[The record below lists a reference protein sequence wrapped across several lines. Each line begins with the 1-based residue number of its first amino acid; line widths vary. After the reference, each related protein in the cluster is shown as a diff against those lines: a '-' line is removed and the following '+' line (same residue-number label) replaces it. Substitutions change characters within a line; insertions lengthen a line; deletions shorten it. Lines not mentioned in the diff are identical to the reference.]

1 MPPQV
6 LIIGIVVV
14 VAIVLV
20 VFAVTIR
27 SRQRNELEDR
37 LGRYSDVNYIDDNKL
52 KLAEADAPQQDKKK
66 ESALA
71 IRLDS
76 LIAGQDFAKNI
87 KQQLARA
94 DLNLTVTEYIALH
107 FIAMLGLAA
116 VGFLLTGGQIIF
128 VILGGGV
135 GLFVPRLY
143 ISNLQA
149 TRLKKFEQQLPDVLS
164 LWVNALRSG
173 YSNMQSLE
181 AIARE
186 APPPAAGEIRRVV
199 LEVQIGISQEEALDH
214 LLTRM
219 PSDDLD
225 LIITAINIQ
234 REVGGNLAE
243 ILDVIGH
250 TIRERIKLK
259 GEIQVLTAQ
268 GRITG
273 WIISLLPIALAVF
286 LAITQQDYMGR
297 LLSNR
302 SCGWPMLGIGLGMI
316 GMGAAVIQ
324 KVVDIEI

>member
-1 MPPQV
+1 MSPLV
-6 LIIGIVVV
+6 IILGIVVV
-14 VAIVLV
+14 VVVVLV
-20 VFAVTIR
+20 VFALTIR

-37 LGRYSDVNYIDDNKL
+37 LGRYSDVNYIDDKL
-52 KLAEADAPQQDKKK
+52 KAAEAESQQPEKKK

-71 IRLDS
+71 VRLDS
-76 LIAGQDFAKNI
+76 MMASQDFAKNI

-107 FIAMLGLAA
+107 FVAMLGLAIA
-116 VGFLLTGGQIIF
+116 AFFLTGGQIIW
-128 VILGGGV
+128 VILAGGV
-135 GLFVPRLY
+135 GLFLPRLY

-149 TRLKKFEQQLPDVLS
+149 TRLKKFEQQLPDVLG

-181 AIARE
+181 AIGRE
-186 APPPAAGEIRRVV
+186 APPPANGEIRRVV
-199 LEVQIGISQEEALDH
+199 LEVQIGISQEDALDH

-243 ILDVIGH
+243 ILDVISH

-259 GEIQVLTAQ
+259 GEIMVLTAQ

-273 WIISLLPIALAVF
+273 WIISLLPILLAAF
-286 LAITQQDYMGR
+286 LACTQPDYMGR
-297 LLSNR
+297 MLNNR
-302 SCGWPMLGIGLGMI
+302 GCGWPMLGIGLGMI